1 MAPVTGLYVLLIS
14 LTLLLLTY
22 AIKEEQWLY
31 STLALAAM
39 GVHFNYNSI
48 L

>member
-1 MAPVTGLYVLLIS
+1 MLL
-14 LTLLLLTY
+14 
-22 AIKEEQWLY
+22 KEEQWLY

-48 L
+48 LEGFWYLVQQISTL